1 MDSGGAV
8 AALWK
13 LLWFSAL
20 HADLR
25 VATRLAT
32 DMHGLCASQFRGVT
46 DIARHLRER
55 VQLATGIARHMCES
69 VQLATGIARLLQKP
83 QADSKELTQFVA

>member
-8 AALWK
+8 AVLWE

-25 VATRLAT
+25 VSDKVDDWHAWLV
-32 DMHGLCASQFRGVT
+32 CEPVQVVT
-46 DIARHLRER
+46 DIAWLICEP
-55 VQLATGIARHMCES
+55 VQLATG
-69 VQLATGIARLLQKP
+69 VARLLHEPMHIQTSLLSSSYRP
-83 QADSKELTQFVA
+83 LTVNRSS